1 MRFNERISRR
11 RLNSILTTGNDTSLE
26 LDTHADTS
34 VLGKDAL
41 IFLDHQRPVNVH
53 GYDPALGSKKYR
65 TVSGALAYDHPE
77 TGQVYH
83 ILINQAIEIPTLDH
97 CLLCPFQ
104 CRVNDVIIHD
114 TPKFLTQNPTV
125 ASHAITVPDPDKP
138 GQLLHL
144 PLALDGV
151 TSYLPVRKPTA
162 DEFRSGNFA
171 RIELTS
177 QHLTWDPSDPTFATQ
192 ESNTMD
198 KDGEIYNRN
207 PTPTRHS

>member
-1 MRFNERISRR
+1 
-11 RLNSILTTGNDTSLE
+11 
-26 LDTHADTS
+26 
-34 VLGKDAL
+34 
-41 IFLDHQRPVNVH
+41 
-53 GYDPALGSKKYR
+53 
-65 TVSGALAYDHPE
+65 
-77 TGQVYH
+77 
-83 ILINQAIEIPTLDH
+83 
-97 CLLCPFQ
+97 
-104 CRVNDVIIHD
+104 VNDVIIHD
-114 TPKFLTQNPTV
+114 TPNFLTQNPTV

-171 RIELTS
+171 RIDLTS
-177 QHLTWDPSDPTFATQ
+177 QHLTWDPSDPNFATQ

-207 PTPTRHS
+207 PTPDQTLVISSMSSLAVDTADITDDENLASILESNVFVSVASMKTTGAVKTSRASPIDHETLSKRWSISRERAKATVKQTTQRGVRTCLHPSLTKR